1 MPTESFLLGSIA
13 RTTIGSGGM
22 AFTPT
27 RFRHGGPD
35 EYT

>member
-1 MPTESFLLGSIA
+1 MFTESFLLGSIA
-13 RTTIGSGGM
+13 CMTVGSFGM
-22 AFTPT
+22 AFSRT